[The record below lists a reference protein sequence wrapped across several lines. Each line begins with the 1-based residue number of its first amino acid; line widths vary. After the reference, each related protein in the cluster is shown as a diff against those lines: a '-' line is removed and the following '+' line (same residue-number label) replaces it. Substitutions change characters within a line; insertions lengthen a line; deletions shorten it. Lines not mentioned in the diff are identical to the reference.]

1 MREDPEYTLPTNPHL
16 LWNLRSKVGRR
27 TWPSRVEKK
36 GVLLRWR
43 DWGEEPELAG
53 LQGDITHILSLLSHT
68 QHWSPALL
76 TENSLEDSSDLPKIR

>member
-1 MREDPEYTLPTNPHL
+1 M
-16 LWNLRSKVGRR
+16 
-27 TWPSRVEKK
+27 
-36 GVLLRWR
+36 LLRWR

-68 QHWSPALL
+68 QRWSPALL